1 MKPSLNDEE
10 QYPNEIKIA
19 RDSIMKTNAIS
30 TSTETSSTTSMSIN
44 NSSEISTALSSTNNL
59 KRKNIDNDDEELVEP
74 KTSKALAGRKLKSEQ
89 KQEQSDCSSRLKT
102 RQSKANSQ

>member
-30 TSTETSSTTSMSIN
+30 TSTTSMSIN